1 MRLRRRFPNWV
12 FGSERR
18 VRVCRCAARY
28 SAPHWLKSCEAL
40 QSVASVRPGS
50 GVSVSVDP
58 VLLSSSEI
66 QLATGGP
73 ATTARAIAITTIA
86 TRRIRRRFF
95 ISRRCSAARRA
106 AGEGSPAVGF
116 VGMTPY
122 VALAA
127 GLGRRGGSDIAGG
140 AKSWRSVIEGSTGAG
155 GRLGSM
161 GAPSIALPSPLLAIV
176 SVRSMLVYRGWRA
189 VS

>member
-1 MRLRRRFPNWV
+1 MRKAKRLRRRFPNRV

-18 VRVCRCAARY
+18 VRVCRCAARCRRRC
-28 SAPHWLKSCEAL
+28 SGFSRA
-40 QSVASVRPGS
+40 QSQSGGES
-50 GVSVSVDP
+50 GVSVLVDP

-73 ATTARAIAITTIA
+73 ATAARAIAITSIA

-95 ISRRCSAARRA
+95 IWRRCSAARRV

-122 VALAA
+122 DALAA

-140 AKSWRSVIEGSTGAG
+140 AKSWRSVIAGSTGAG

-161 GAPSIALPSPLLAIV
+161 GAPSMALPSPLLAIV